1 MRAGGLW
8 PARLTIVWIVAAVA
22 LGGLA
27 WGGSLLKGSRA
38 LTEWFFL
45 EQDAPAAAVIAAL
58 LIVAALVPAAWARG
72 AATTFAARWAVAAA
86 IAAAA
91 LAVGGWFLVMGGYPL
106 STDEFMARFDATIF
120 GQGRLY
126 ATLPAEWRPIRYLLQ
141 PQFNLFIP
149 DGASW
154 VSTYLPVNAMALA
167 LFARLGSL
175 ALSGAVWLLVTA
187 ASVWG
192 IARRL
197 WPERRDAAAVAVVLL
212 ATGAQALLTAMTPY
226 AMSAHMALNM
236 LWLWLFLRPD
246 RPSQAG
252 AALVAFA
259 ACGLHQVVFH
269 PLFAAPFV
277 AQLWLGR
284 RWGRASFHTLAYA
297 AIGLFWI
304 SYWRLF
310 LPGGPAA
317 AAGGGEDGLA
327 IWIARFELITKN
339 FSVDSLGLMAMNLFR
354 FLTWQNPAAILLAL
368 CGLWPAL
375 RRPGPP
381 RALIGGIALTI
392 VAITLMMPF
401 QGHGWGY
408 RYLHGF
414 LGSVALLGGL
424 GWISLT
430 GTAERRRTLGVGV
443 ALVSMLSLAVLVPLR
458 AWQANRFI
466 RPYAEAEAAI
476 VRTDA
481 DIVLVDTTG
490 MAFAADL
497 VRNDPFLRNRPKM
510 IDLAVVRPRD
520 AAAIC
525 AHGRVVVF
533 DRASGSDIRPF
544 AYSRAGLTRMAA
556 ARRAMEARGC
566 ATERIV
572 MR

>member
-1 MRAGGLW
+1 
-8 PARLTIVWIVAAVA
+8 VV

-27 WGGSLLKGSRA
+27 WGGSLLKGSRV
-38 LTEWFFL
+38 LTEWFFF
-45 EQDAPAAAVIAAL
+45 EQDAPATVA
-58 LIVAALVPAAWARG
+58 IVAILAAASLVPAAWAQR
-72 AATTFAARWAVAAA
+72 AAPSFAARWAVVAAVG
-86 IAAAA
+86 AAA
-91 LAVGGWFLVMGGYPL
+91 LAAVGWFFVMGDYPL
-106 STDEFMARFDATIF
+106 STDEFMARFDAVIF

-126 ATLPAEWRPIRYLLQ
+126 ATIPAEWRPIRYVLQ
-141 PQFNLFIP
+141 PQFNLFVP

-167 LFARLGSL
+167 VFARLGSP
-175 ALSGAVWLLVTA
+175 AISGAVWLLVTS

-212 ATGAQALLTAMTPY
+212 ATGAQAVLTAMTPY

-236 LWLWLFLRPD
+236 LWLWLFLRDD
-246 RPSQAG
+246 RPSQA
-252 AALVAFA
+252 AAVLVAFA

-284 RWGRASFHTLAYA
+284 RWGRAVFHTLAYA
-297 AIGLFWI
+297 VIGLFWI

-310 LPGGPAA
+310 LPEGAGGA

-327 IWIARFELITKN
+327 IWIARFELVTKN
-339 FSVDSLGLMAMNLFR
+339 FTVASLGLMAMNLFR
-354 FLTWQNPAAILLAL
+354 FLTWQNPAAIVLAL

-375 RRPGPP
+375 RRPGAP
-381 RALIGGIALTI
+381 RALVGGAALTV
-392 VAITLMMPF
+392 VAVTVMMPF

-414 LGSVALLGGL
+414 LGSLALMGAL
-424 GWISLT
+424 GWIGLT
-430 GTAERRRTLGVGV
+430 GTAERRRTLGAGV
-443 ALVSMLSLAVLVPLR
+443 ALLSLLSVAVLVPLR
-458 AWQANRFI
+458 GWQANRFI

-481 DIVLVDTTG
+481 EVVVVDTTG
-490 MAFAADL
+490 LAFAADL

-510 IDLAVVRPRD
+510 VDLAVARPRD

-525 AHGRVVVF
+525 ARGRVVVF
-533 DRASGSDIRPF
+533 DRASRSGIRPF
-544 AYSRAGLTRMAA
+544 VFNRASLARMAA
-556 ARRAMEARGC
+556 ARGAMEARGC